1 MKSIKLIKKSNNI
14 ANKNIALIG
23 HMGSGKSIIGR
34 LLAKKLDIPH
44 LDSDNLLEK
53 KYNKT
58 IKEIYEEG
66 GELNFRKIEEK
77 AILEIDLQNS
87 LVLSLGGGSVIIDKI
102 RKLLKEEFITVFLD
116 VKISKLFERLN
127 KSTKRPLLLGQD
139 IEKKL
144 KELDLIRR
152 KYYLL
157 ADIKISNINNP
168 EVSVSEIL
176 NKIKKFL

>member
-1 MKSIKLIKKSNNI
+1 MKSIKLIEKSNII

-23 HMGSGKSIIGR
+23 HMGSGKSIIGK
-34 LLAKKLDIPH
+34 LLAKKLDILH

-58 IKEIYEEG
+58 IKEIYEEE

-77 AILEIDLQNS
+77 TILEIDLQNS

-102 RKLLKEEFITVFLD
+102 RKFLKEEFITIFLD
-116 VKISKLFERLN
+116 VEISQLFERLK

-157 ADIKISNINNP
+157 ADIKISNINTP